1 MHKRNKNEKLYN
13 CRRKKK
19 IAISYNNY
27 RLKQIIG
34 VHSTYNVGDIY
45 LGIVV
50 SILRNINIAFV
61 KLDRWN
67 QNGFM
72 VIKDEFF
79 FAFRENVNIG
89 EQIIVQIAKEQIN
102 KKGPTVT
109 RNINIDN
116 EYLAVHLHDVGS
128 LSVEQ

>member
-61 KLDRWN
+61 T
-67 QNGFM
+67 
-72 VIKDEFF
+72 
-79 FAFRENVNIG
+79 A
-89 EQIIVQIAKEQIN
+89 
-102 KKGPTVT
+102 VT
-109 RNINIDN
+109 
-116 EYLAVHLHDVGS
+116 EVWPLLFYLS
-128 LSVEQ
+128 KPK